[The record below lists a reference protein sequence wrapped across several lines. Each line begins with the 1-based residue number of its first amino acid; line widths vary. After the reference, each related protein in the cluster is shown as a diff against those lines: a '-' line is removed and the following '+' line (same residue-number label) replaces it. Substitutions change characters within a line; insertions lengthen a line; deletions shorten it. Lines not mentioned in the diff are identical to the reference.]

1 MLKNKMMS
9 IERIKRTASISIIFV
24 IGIYVIVNEESS
36 KKSVEVKIE
45 NKKVENKTRVLA
57 SSTKT
62 NKSLYTIEK

>member
-1 MLKNKMMS
+1 MMS